1 MSDFFSALQQHAFLQ
16 YALIGGLL
24 ASICC
29 GIVGSY
35 VVAKRIAYLASGI
48 AHTILGGMG
57 IAAYLG
63 GNPLLGALIAALGA
77 AILIGWINLR
87 WREHEDTL
95 ISVMWSVG
103 MAVGIVFVA
112 KTPGYTTDL
121 MSYLFG
127 NILMLSPTELYWMA
141 ILDLVLMLLVW
152 WLRRPFLALCFDEE
166 YARLRGV
173 PVVPLYMLLLCM
185 VAVTVVVLT
194 QVVGLILVIALLTLP
209 AAIAGQ
215 FTRRLHLI
223 MFSSIGLGM
232 LLTSG
237 GLALSFGPDL
247 PTGATIILLAGV
259 GYLGALL
266 LKKLRPGN

>member
-1 MSDFFSALQQHAFLQ
+1 VKLTSTEPTA
-16 YALIGGLL
+16 
-24 ASICC
+24 
-29 GIVGSY
+29 IV
-35 VVAKRIAYLASGI
+35 
-48 AHTILGGMG
+48 
-57 IAAYLG
+57 
-63 GNPLLGALIAALGA
+63 
-77 AILIGWINLR
+77 IGWINLR

-141 ILDLVLMLLVW
+141 ILDVVLMLLVW

-247 PTGATIILLAGV
+247 PTGATIILLAGA

-266 LKKLRPGN
+266 LKRLRA

>member
-1 MSDFFSALQQHAFLQ
+1 
-16 YALIGGLL
+16 
-24 ASICC
+24 
-29 GIVGSY
+29 
-35 VVAKRIAYLASGI
+35 
-48 AHTILGGMG
+48 
-57 IAAYLG
+57 
-63 GNPLLGALIAALGA
+63 
-77 AILIGWINLR
+77 
-87 WREHEDTL
+87 
-95 ISVMWSVG
+95 

-141 ILDLVLMLLVW
+141 ILDIVLMLLVW

-247 PTGATIILLAGV
+247 PTGATIILLAGA

-266 LKKLRPGN
+266 LKRLRA